1 MQFRSGSGSTRD
13 LKPVRKMRPTH
24 VCGGNRIAHLGRV
37 WLCPLAFALMLTGCA
52 GEMGPI
58 RTEPSPPPVTSFDGS
73 YRTIIRSTGSAT
85 VAEEADWCQTPSQS
99 IVTVAN
105 GQVNVAVPH
114 PNLRGNPSPNYRAT
128 MTQDGSFSDQSASG
142 SLSGR
147 VSETDIDGRIDGAGC
162 LYAFSGHRM

>member
-85 VAEEADWCQTPSQS
+85 VAEAADWCQTPSQS

-105 GQVNVAVPH
+105 GQLNVAVPH

-128 MTQDGSFSDQSASG
+128 MAQDGSFSDQSASG